1 MEMDAGHAGHLLLQ
15 VVNVNLL
22 TLIEPLF
29 GAADSRHMNRRRIA
43 AFERNFA
50 AVYLGP
56 ASAKTSRESPVF
68 CDDRKLPGLFCRCAP
83 SAVVKISQRKGIVNG
98 FLSGIVLLAQEKS
111 AVTVRSVAEI
121 FPGFR
126 IRGINLPVAV
136 GKFQNDFGQK
146 GLFITKIII
155 IFYHKCLGIA
165 PPAGAKSYADSI
177 VSGF

>member
-43 AFERNFA
+43 ALERNFA

-68 CDDRKLPGLFCRCAP
+68 CDDRKLPGFFCRRAP

-126 IRGINLPVAV
+126 IRGVNLPVAV
-136 GKFQNDFGQK
+136 GKFKNDFECALSKIFSCRNLSIAVQYRKLSLFFKEVKSK
-146 GLFITKIII
+146 GRLI
-155 IFYHKCLGIA
+155 
-165 PPAGAKSYADSI
+165 
-177 VSGF
+177 